1 MVITQLWISSGP
13 NCLLSGTSVNIQCVN
28 FGFPR
33 PQIVF
38 FQGTEQIITGEG
50 SRFTQV
56 SFDTVRLSGARQ
68 ADSGDYVCEARM
80 GTNEL
85 SRSQPQNLVFCSKL
99 VLVTAFTSYSHKNHV
114 FILLPH
120 SSVYHSRPASTN
132 DSH

>member
-1 MVITQLWISSGP
+1 MVITELRISSSA

-28 FGFPR
+28 FGLPR
-33 PQIVF
+33 PEIDF

-56 SFDTVRLSGARQ
+56 SFDTVRLSGGRQ

-85 SRSQPQNLVFCSKL
+85 SRSRPQSLVFCSKL
-99 VLVTAFTSYSHKNHV
+99 VLVTNLTSYSHNNV
-114 FILLPH
+114 ACVYPSPPQLSLP
-120 SSVYHSRPASTN
+120 
-132 DSH
+132 